1 MYRSVI
7 FIYMIIFVTW
17 SGEIIDFAVS
27 FSSKETPGEKAIG
40 MVGYPMILIIIS
52 MTGISADIF

>member
-1 MYRSVI
+1 
-7 FIYMIIFVTW
+7 MIIFVTW
-17 SGEIIDFAVS
+17 SGEIFDFAVS

-52 MTGISADIF
+52 ITGISADIF